1 MIHRQSF
8 LTIMTLLTIFG
19 SATGWAQTNT
29 ASNASKQV
37 MLIEIKEAITPVTEK
52 YIVRAFDEAKAR
64 KLDAVLIALDTPGGL
79 LESTRDIV
87 QTLLSADEKG
97 IDSIV
102 YVSPSGARAGSAG
115 VFITLAAKYA
125 AMAPGCNIG
134 AAHPV
139 SIGEGGNETG
149 SNALHLMKKIE
160 NDTTAFIRSICQQRD
175 RNETWAVKA
184 VIESVSITADE
195 ALTNKVID
203 YIAPTKEDLLGM
215 IYGKNTK
222 IDISTLEKTWGEWL
236 LTVLANPNLSYMLI
250 LLGVVGIFFEIRSPG
265 MIFPGVIGAIAIV
278 LGLFSSQVLPLNFA
292 GVALI
297 VIAFVLFFLE
307 FQIVSWG
314 LLTVGGIIS
323 LVLGAA
329 MLFDTPLPFMRVS
342 VSVIVVTVVCVAIL
356 VALMFFLLIPSVK
369 MRVVSGKE
377 GMTDEIGVAAV
388 DFENGKGSVRVHGEI
403 WSARSDEAIFKDDEV
418 MVERS
423 AGLKVFVKRIKHG

>member
-1 MIHRQSF
+1 
-8 LTIMTLLTIFG
+8 
-19 SATGWAQTNT
+19 
-29 ASNASKQV
+29 
-37 MLIEIKEAITPVTEK
+37 
-52 YIVRAFDEAKAR
+52 
-64 KLDAVLIALDTPGGL
+64 
-79 LESTRDIV
+79 
-87 QTLLSADEKG
+87 
-97 IDSIV
+97 
-102 YVSPSGARAGSAG
+102 
-115 VFITLAAKYA
+115 
-125 AMAPGCNIG
+125 MAPGCNIG

-356 VALMFFLLIPSVK
+356 VAL
-369 MRVVSGKE
+369 
-377 GMTDEIGVAAV
+377 
-388 DFENGKGSVRVHGEI
+388 
-403 WSARSDEAIFKDDEV
+403 
-418 MVERS
+418 
-423 AGLKVFVKRIKHG
+423 